1 MNITIHRGID
11 QIGGCITEIES
22 QNGTKILID
31 LGHNLPEGDEPSKDH
46 FDKQENLD
54 KLLEGVSAV
63 FYTHP
68 HGDHLG
74 FETKVAE
81 KGIPQYIGI
90 VSKEMM
96 LVLKDSILHKTKGER
111 KVVAQAEYDA
121 MNSFKTYEADVK
133 VPVYDKDGNIDIRV
147 TPYYVSHSAA
157 DAYMFLIECDKK
169 KVLHTGDFRD
179 HGYRGNAL
187 IPMVGYYIARKK
199 IDVLITEGT
208 MLSRDDIRLMS
219 EDELREQAI
228 SIMNNYD
235 NVFVMCSSMDADR
248 LASFYW
254 ATKNFQDRMLVVDGY
269 QWHQLDKITKSLGIK
284 DKRYRLKGALYYYK
298 HKEKILHNIPKPGTT
313 ILVRNNR
320 DFRKI
325 INEVYPLMDPEKTCF
340 IYSQFRG
347 YILTKHKAFKQNTY
361 DFVHMKDWHI
371 EYLHTSGHASKEAL
385 AAVCKKVHPR
395 YAIIPIHRDAETDFC
410 SLDIP
415 QELKDKV
422 ITKTQKNLIGGI
434 GITIMQK

>member
-1 MNITIHRGID
+1 
-11 QIGGCITEIES
+11 
-22 QNGTKILID
+22 
-31 LGHNLPEGDEPSKDH
+31 
-46 FDKQENLD
+46 
-54 KLLEGVSAV
+54 
-63 FYTHP
+63 
-68 HGDHLG
+68 
-74 FETKVAE
+74 
-81 KGIPQYIGI
+81 
-90 VSKEMM
+90 
-96 LVLKDSILHKTKGER
+96 
-111 KVVAQAEYDA
+111 
-121 MNSFKTYEADVK
+121 
-133 VPVYDKDGNIDIRV
+133 
-147 TPYYVSHSAA
+147 
-157 DAYMFLIECDKK
+157 
-169 KVLHTGDFRD
+169 
-179 HGYRGNAL
+179 
-187 IPMVGYYIARKK
+187 
-199 IDVLITEGT
+199 
-208 MLSRDDIRLMS
+208 
-219 EDELREQAI
+219 
-228 SIMNNYD
+228 
-235 NVFVMCSSMDADR
+235 MDADR

-385 AAVCKKVHPR
+385 AAVCKKVNPR

-434 GITIMQK
+434 GITIAQK